1 MLYNKN
7 SMDRVQGISLFIRVV
22 ETGSFSKA
30 ASSLGI
36 TQPTATKH
44 VAALEKRLG
53 SLLLHRSTRGVTPTE
68 IGKIY
73 YEKCKTIVHE
83 IEDAE
88 NMAGLLQS
96 EVQGKLMISS
106 SVAFGRQVLTPL
118 VLQFMGQHPQLQVSL
133 NLDDRYIN
141 LVEEGVDLAIRMGRL
156 SDSSLGARFL
166 GLNPWVIV
174 ATPEYLD
181 QHGTPSIPSDLSK
194 HIALIYSS
202 VQGDHRWQFTGRDG
216 SNKSI
221 QVNGPLYSNNLST
234 LLAATREH
242 LGIAALPWY
251 VAYSSVQSRHLKP
264 LLADW
269 SLPAQEINAVFSSP
283 RLVPTK
289 VSKLI
294 DWFAGQFRGNWWS
307 REIG

>member
-1 MLYNKN
+1 
-7 SMDRVQGISLFIRVV
+7 MDRIQGISLFIRVV

-73 YEKCKTIVHE
+73 YEKCKTILLE
-83 IEDAE
+83 LEDAE
-88 NMAGLLQS
+88 NIAGLLQS

-106 SVAFGRQVLTPL
+106 SVAFGRRVLTPL

-156 SDSSLGARFL
+156 SDSSLGA
-166 GLNPWVIV
+166 
-174 ATPEYLD
+174 TPEYLEKN
-181 QHGTPSIPSDLSK
+181 GTPSIPSDLTK

-221 QVNGPLYSNNLST
+221 QVSGPLYSNNLST
-234 LLAATREH
+234 LLAATRNH
-242 LGIAALPWY
+242 LGISALPWY

-269 SLPAQEINAVFSSP
+269 SLPAQEIHVLISP
-283 RLVPTK
+283 FGTHQ
-289 VSKLI
+289 
-294 DWFAGQFRGNWWS
+294 GQYVD
-307 REIG
+307 

>member
-1 MLYNKN
+1 
-7 SMDRVQGISLFIRVV
+7 MDRIQGISLFIRVV

-73 YEKCKTIVHE
+73 YEKCKTIIHE
-83 IEDAE
+83 VEDAE
-88 NMAGLLQS
+88 NLAGLLQS
-96 EVQGKLMISS
+96 EVQGKINISS
-106 SVAFGRQVLTPL
+106 SVAFGRRVLTPL
-118 VLQFMGQHPQLQVSL
+118 VLEFMKDHPQLQVSL

-166 GLNPWVIV
+166 GLNPWVLV
-174 ATPEYLD
+174 ATPEYLM
-181 QHGTPSIPSDLSK
+181 QAGTPSIPSDLSR
-194 HIALIYSS
+194 HTALIYSS
-202 VQGDHRWQFTGRDG
+202 VQGDH
-216 SNKSI
+216 
-221 QVNGPLYSNNLST
+221 LSA
-234 LLAATREH
+234 LLSATRQH

-251 VAYSSVQSRHLKP
+251 VAYTSVQSRHLKP
-264 LLADW
+264 LLEDW
-269 SLPAQEINAVFSSP
+269 TMPAQEIHAVYSSP
-283 RLVPTK
+283 RLLTSK

-294 DWFAGQFRGNWWS
+294 DWLAGQFKGNWWA
-307 REIG
+307 REIGS

>member
-1 MLYNKN
+1 
-7 SMDRVQGISLFIRVV
+7 MDRIQGISLFIRVV

-73 YEKCKTIVHE
+73 YEKCKTIIHE
-83 IEDAE
+83 VEDAE
-88 NMAGLLQS
+88 NLAGLLQS
-96 EVQGKLMISS
+96 EVQGKLNISS
-106 SVAFGRQVLTPL
+106 SVAFGRRVLTPL
-118 VLQFMGQHPQLQVSL
+118 VLRFMQEHPQLQVSL

-166 GLNPWVIV
+166 GLNPWVLV
-174 ATPEYLD
+174 ATPEYLM
-181 QHGTPSIPSDLSK
+181 QAGTPSIPSDLSR
-194 HIALIYSS
+194 HTALIYSS

-221 QVNGPLYSNNLST
+221 QVQGPLYSNNLSA
-234 LLAATREH
+234 LLSATRQH

-251 VAYSSVQSRHLKP
+251 VAHTSVQSRHLKP
-264 LLADW
+264 LLEDW
-269 SLPAQEINAVFSSP
+269 TMPAQEIHAVFSSP

-294 DWFAGQFRGNWWS
+294 DWLAGQFRGNWWT
-307 REIG
+307 REIGS

>member
-1 MLYNKN
+1 
-7 SMDRVQGISLFIRVV
+7 MDRIQGISLFIRVV

-73 YEKCKTIVHE
+73 YEKCKTILHE
-83 IEDAE
+83 LEDAE
-88 NMAGLLQS
+88 NIAGLLQS

-106 SVAFGRQVLTPL
+106 SVAFGRRVLTPL

-174 ATPEYLD
+174 ATPEYLEKN
-181 QHGTPSIPSDLSK
+181 GTPSIPSDLSK
-194 HIALIYSS
+194 HIGLIYSS

-221 QVNGPLYSNNLST
+221 QVSGPLYSNNLST
-234 LLAATREH
+234 LLAATRNH

-269 SLPAQEINAVFSSP
+269 SLPAQEIHAVFSSP

-289 VSKLI
+289 VSMLI
-294 DWFAGQFRGNWWS
+294 DWLAGQFRGNWWTQ
-307 REIG
+307 EIGS

>member
-1 MLYNKN
+1 
-7 SMDRVQGISLFIRVV
+7 MDRIQGISLFIRVV

-73 YEKCKTIVHE
+73 YEKCKTILLE
-83 IEDAE
+83 LEDAE
-88 NMAGLLQS
+88 NIAGLLQS

-106 SVAFGRQVLTPL
+106 SVAFGRRVLTPF

-174 ATPEYLD
+174 ATPEYLEKN
-181 QHGTPSIPSDLSK
+181 GTPSIPSDLTK

-221 QVNGPLYSNNLST
+221 QVSGPLYSNNLST
-234 LLAATREH
+234 LLAATRNH
-242 LGIAALPWY
+242 LGISALPWY
-251 VAYSSVQSRHLKP
+251 VAYNSVQNRHLKP

-269 SLPAQEINAVFSSP
+269 SLPAQEIHAVFSSP

-289 VSKLI
+289 VIILI
-294 DWFAGQFRGNWWS
+294 DWLAGQFRGNWWTQ
-307 REIG
+307 EIGS

>member
-1 MLYNKN
+1 
-7 SMDRVQGISLFIRVV
+7 MDRIQGISLFIRVV

-30 ASSLGI
+30 ASSLAI

-73 YEKCKTIVHE
+73 YEKCKTIVLE
-83 IEDAE
+83 LEDAE
-88 NMAGLLQS
+88 NIAGLLQS

-106 SVAFGRQVLTPL
+106 SVAFGRRVLTPL

-166 GLNPWVIV
+166 GLNPWVVV
-174 ATPEYLD
+174 ATPEYLEKN
-181 QHGTPSIPSDLSK
+181 GTPSIPSDLSK
-194 HIALIYSS
+194 HICLIYSS

-221 QVNGPLYSNNLST
+221 QVSGPLYSNNLST
-234 LLAATREH
+234 LLAATRNH

-269 SLPAQEINAVFSSP
+269 SLPAQEIHAVFSSP

-289 VSKLI
+289 VSMLI
-294 DWFAGQFRGNWWS
+294 DWLASQFRGNWWTQ
-307 REIG
+307 EIGS